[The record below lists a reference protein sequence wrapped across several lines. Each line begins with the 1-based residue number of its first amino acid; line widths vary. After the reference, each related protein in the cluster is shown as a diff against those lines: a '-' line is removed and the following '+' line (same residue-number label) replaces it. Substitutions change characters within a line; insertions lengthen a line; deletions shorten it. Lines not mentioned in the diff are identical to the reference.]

1 MNILELCLSRGFGGL
16 ELYVS
21 KVATKLQNT
30 GLNIHVIVRKGTF
43 LDEKLGSAGVVRSYL
58 QSLSHYFPFITA
70 WRLKRYLERKQI
82 DVLHIH
88 WGYDL
93 FLAVLAKVLC
103 RRKIKLVYTRQ
114 MALTR
119 RKYDAYHR
127 FLYNH
132 IDVYLVITEQ
142 LSKQAEKYLPLKPA
156 RLKVLYYGVPSGTV
170 QTVDCAAYLDENNF
184 NDSSFKLAIFG
195 RIEEGKGQHLVLEAV
210 RQLVAEGQE
219 LELAIIGH
227 VMDKTYFTKLE
238 SMSEESGLKDNIHFL
253 GFHDEPVSIM
263 PCFDLVVLAS
273 RCETF
278 GLVLPEAMRAGV
290 AVLGSNC
297 GGVPEIIEHEKTGL
311 LFETGNADDLAR
323 QLRKLVG
330 DPEFCRRLA
339 MLGKNDADQ
348 RFSEET
354 HFHELLNIFE
364 STSAN

>member
-16 ELYVS
+16 ELYAS

-30 GLNIHVIVRKGTF
+30 GHNIHVIVRQGTF
-43 LDEKLGSAGVVRSYL
+43 LDEKLGSAGVERDYL
-58 QSLSHYFPFITA
+58 QSISHYFPFIAA
-70 WRLKRYLERKQI
+70 WRLKRYVERKQI

-88 WGYDL
+88 WGHDL

-103 RRKIKLVYTRQ
+103 RRQIKIVYTRQ

-119 RKYDAYHR
+119 RKYDPYHR
-127 FLYNH
+127 FLYRH
-132 IDVYLVITEQ
+132 IDVYLVITKQ
-142 LSKQAEKYLPLKPA
+142 LSKQVEKYLPLDPT
-156 RLKVLYYGVPSGTV
+156 RVRVLYYGVPSGTV
-170 QTVDCAAYLDENNF
+170 ETVDCTDYLDKHNINN
-184 NDSSFKLAIFG
+184 SSFKLAIFG
-195 RIEEGKGQHLVLEAV
+195 RIEEGKGQHLVLEAL
-210 RQLVAEGQE
+210 RQLVAEDRD

-227 VMDKTYFTKLE
+227 VMDEAYFSKLE
-238 SMSEESGLKDNIHFL
+238 SMSKESGLKNNIHFL
-253 GFHDEPVSIM
+253 GFHDKPVSIM
-263 PCFDLVVLAS
+263 PCFDVVVLAS

-297 GGVPEIIEHEKTGL
+297 GGVPEIIENEKTGL

-323 QLRKLVG
+323 QLGKLVD

-339 MLGKNDADQ
+339 MSGKNDADQ

-354 HFHELLNIFE
+354 HFRELLNIIE
-364 STSAN
+364 TTSAN